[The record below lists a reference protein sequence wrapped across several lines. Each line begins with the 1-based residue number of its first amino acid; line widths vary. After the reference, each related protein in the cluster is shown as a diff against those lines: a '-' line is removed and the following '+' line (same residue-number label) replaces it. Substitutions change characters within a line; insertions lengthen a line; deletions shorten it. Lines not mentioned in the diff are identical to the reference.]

1 MVGHILDTERIYVA
15 NAAFG
20 RYPLQEWLDEFSL
33 VRRSNVTLVRHLPEE
48 AWGRIGTLAIGT
60 VSVRAMA
67 YLMVGHERHHLR
79 IIQDKY
85 LAA

>member
-33 VRRSNVTLVRHLPEE
+33 VRRSNATLVRHLPED
-48 AWGRIGTLAIGT
+48 AWRRI
-60 VSVRAMA
+60 
-67 YLMVGHERHHLR
+67 GHERHHLR